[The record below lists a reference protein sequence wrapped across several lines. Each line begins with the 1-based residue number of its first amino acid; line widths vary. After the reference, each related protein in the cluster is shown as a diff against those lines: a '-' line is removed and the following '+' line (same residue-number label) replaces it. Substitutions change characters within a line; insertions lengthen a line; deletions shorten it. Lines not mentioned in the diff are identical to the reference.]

1 MASAPGAAGILVL
14 WAELILSCLTYII
27 HETTIITISV
37 IQDRH
42 AHHVS
47 IPVMRV
53 MMSLSRT
60 VWLF

>member
-14 WAELILSCLTYII
+14 WAELILCLTYII

-53 MMSLSRT
+53 MTSLSRT